1 MSNNLKNFCIF
12 ILYMMGAVA
21 CFAFFQFCYPYH
33 LYYQEQNQL
42 FLASWDY
49 LTDRKSVV

>member
-12 ILYMMGAVA
+12 ILYMLGAVA
-21 CFAFFQFCYPYH
+21 YFAFFQFCYPYH

-49 LTDRKSVV
+49 LTT